1 MDSSLVAFR
10 KENISLMREIDE
22 IQEFIDEK
30 EA

>member
-10 KENISLMREIDE
+10 KEKISLMREIDE